1 MSKLRYDSAKVKARF
16 DENGFL
22 VDTPIVARVGVQTYY
37 LPDGTERREFRPA
50 SEVFK
55 KDSLASYQGKPIT
68 LGHVFVNPD
77 NAKDTVVG
85 SVSGV
90 AMREDSNV
98 VVPLTVYDKDSI
110 EKAKSGVAGEL
121 SVGYHTVD
129 IEKKGWGSNE
139 TGEYKLDGEYQ
150 SQDEIPPDWV
160 RFDALQTEIKVNHI
174 ALVYKGRA
182 GVAKLN
188 FDAQQENPYTDSVDI
203 TKEDKKEM
211 VKIKLDGAQEFE
223 IAPEVAN
230 HIEAVKA
237 DAVDSKAKAD
247 ALEAERDA
255 LKAKVD
261 AMPAEIEKAV
271 AKAKADADAL
281 AALVAVAAEAGVKA
295 DGMNAKEIKVA
306 YVKEVSGLDVAEK
319 SDAYI
324 DAAFDIAKESDK
336 MAEVRKATT
345 ASEKSDGKEEM
356 TLIDPRARIAKAKSK
371 KEK

>member
-1 MSKLRYDSAKVKARF
+1 MKKLRYDSAKVKARF

-37 LPDGTERREFRPA
+37 LPDGKERREFRPA

-55 KDSLASYQGKPIT
+55 HDSLASYQGKPIT
-68 LGHVFVNPD
+68 LGHVFVNSE
-77 NAKDTVVG
+77 NAKEVVVG
-85 SVSGV
+85 AVSGS

-98 VVPLTVYDKDSI
+98 IVPLTIYDKESI
-110 EKAKSGVAGEL
+110 EKAKNGIAGEL
-121 SVGYHTVD
+121 SVGYSTVD
-129 IEKKGWGSNE
+129 VESKGWGSNE

-150 SQDEIPPDWV
+150 SQDEIPSDWV
-160 RFDALQTEIKVNHI
+160 RFDALQTEIKVNHV

-182 GVAKLN
+182 QVAKLN
-188 FDAQQENPYTDSVDI
+188 FDAQQENPYTTDVDI
-203 TKEDKKEM
+203 NKEDKQKM
-211 VKIKLDGAQEFE
+211 IKIKLDGAQEFE
-223 IAPEVAN
+223 VAPEIAS
-230 HIEAVKA
+230 HIEALN
-237 DAVDSKAKAD
+237 AKAD
-247 ALEAERDA
+247 TAIAERDS

-261 AMPAEIEKAV
+261 AMPAEIEAAV

-295 DGMNAKEIKVA
+295 DGLDAKGIKVA
-306 YVKEVSGLDVAEK
+306 YVKEVSGLDVSEK

-345 ASEKSDGKEEM
+345 ASDKSDSADEPKK
-356 TLIDPRARIAKAKSK
+356 LDPRARLAKIK
-371 KEK
+371 K

>member
-1 MSKLRYDSAKVKARF
+1 MKKLRYDSARVKARF

-55 KDSLASYQGKPIT
+55 PDSLASYQGKPIT
-68 LGHVFVNPD
+68 LGHVFVNAD
-77 NAKDTVVG
+77 NAREVVVG
-85 SVSGV
+85 SVSGP

-98 VVPLTVYDKDSI
+98 IVPLTVYDKESI
-110 EKAKSGVAGEL
+110 EKAKNGIAGEL

-129 IEKKGWGSNE
+129 IESKGWGSNE

-160 RFDALQTEIKVNHI
+160 RFDALQTEIKVNHV

-188 FDAQQENPYTDSVDI
+188 FDAQQENPYTDTVQSN
-203 TKEDKKEM
+203 KEDKLM
-211 VKIKLDGAQEFE
+211 IKIKLDGAQEFE
-223 IAPEVAN
+223 VATEVAN
-230 HIEAVKA
+230 HIEAIKA
-237 DAVDSKAKAD
+237 DAEQAKAKAD
-247 ALEAERDA
+247 TLEAERDS

-261 AMPAEIEKAV
+261 GIPAEIEAAV

-295 DGMNAKEIKVA
+295 DGLDAKGIKVA
-306 YVKEVSGLDVAEK
+306 YVKEVSGLDVSEK

-336 MAEVRKATT
+336 MAEVRKATA
-345 ASEKSDGKEEM
+345 ASDKSDGKDEVKF
-356 TLIDPRARIAKAKSK
+356 LNPRARLAKIK
-371 KEK
+371 K

>member
-1 MSKLRYDSAKVKARF
+1 MSKIRYDSARVKARF

-55 KDSLASYQGKPIT
+55 PDSLASYQGKPIT
-68 LGHVFVNPD
+68 LGHVFVNAE
-77 NAKDTVVG
+77 NAKGVVVG
-85 SVSGV
+85 AVSGP

-98 VVPLTVYDKDSI
+98 IVPLTVYDKESI
-110 EKAKSGVAGEL
+110 EKAKNGIAGEL
-121 SVGYHTVD
+121 SVGYSTVD
-129 IEKKGWGSNE
+129 VESKGWGSNE

-150 SQDEIPPDWV
+150 SQDEIPSDWV
-160 RFDALQTEIKVNHI
+160 RFDALQTEIKVNHV

-182 GVAKLN
+182 QVAKLN
-188 FDAQQENPYTDSVDI
+188 FDAQQENPYTTDVDI
-203 TKEDKKEM
+203 NKEDKQEM
-211 VKIKLDGAQEFE
+211 IKIKLDGAQEFE
-223 IAPEVAN
+223 VAPEIAS
-230 HIEAVKA
+230 HIEALN
-237 DAVDSKAKAD
+237 AKAD
-247 ALEAERDA
+247 TAIAERDA

-261 AMPAEIEKAV
+261 AMPAEIEAAV

-295 DGMNAKEIKVA
+295 DGLDAKGIKVA
-306 YVKEVSGLDVAEK
+306 YVKEVSGLDVSEK

-345 ASEKSDGKEEM
+345 ASDKSDSAVEPKK
-356 TLIDPRARIAKAKSK
+356 LDPRARLAKIK
-371 KEK
+371 K

>member
-1 MSKLRYDSAKVKARF
+1 MSKIRYDSAKVKARF

-55 KDSLASYQGKPIT
+55 PDSLASYQGKPIT
-68 LGHVFVNPD
+68 LGHVFVNAD
-77 NAKDTVVG
+77 NAKEVVVG
-85 SVSGV
+85 SVSGS

-98 VVPLTVYDKDSI
+98 IVPLTVYDKESI
-110 EKAKSGVAGEL
+110 EKAKNGIAGEL

-129 IEKKGWGSNE
+129 IESKGWGSNE

-150 SQDEIPPDWV
+150 SQDEIPTDWV
-160 RFDALQTEIKVNHI
+160 RFDALQTEIKVNHV

-188 FDAQQENPYTDSVDI
+188 FDAQQENPYTTDVDI
-203 TKEDKKEM
+203 NKEDKQEM
-211 VKIKLDGAQEFE
+211 TVKIKLDGAQEFE
-223 IAPEVAN
+223 VATEIAS
-230 HIEAVKA
+230 HIEALN
-237 DAVDSKAKAD
+237 AKAD
-247 ALEAERDA
+247 TAIAERDA

-261 AMPAEIEKAV
+261 AIPSEIEAAV

-295 DGMNAKEIKVA
+295 DGMDAKGIKVA
-306 YVKEVSGLDVAEK
+306 YVKEVSGLDVSEK

-345 ASEKSDGKEEM
+345 ASDKSDSANEPKK
-356 TLIDPRARIAKAKSK
+356 LDPRARLAKIK
-371 KEK
+371 K